1 MMFTSLISRHRY
13 LGLVFLIL
21 AGCAENSKDS
31 RDFLNNNFAVLANLK
46 TWSFRGRLGIKGQ
59 PVIDINWEHRVG
71 QDSLKLSGPLGQG
84 AKEVTFSDDYIQ
96 VKDGVNKIESFGAPD
111 EFIQKRLGIEVPV
124 SHLRYWVI
132 GLPDPNFAYLAEKNG
147 FTQTNWKVEYQQV
160 SIKSGQSLPHKVQFE
175 RNNIKLKLFIDQWG
189 IDGITN

>member
-1 MMFTSLISRHRY
+1 MFAYLFSRHLY

-31 RDFLNNNFAVLANLK
+31 RSFLNNNFAVLANLK
-46 TWSFRGRLGIKGQ
+46 AWSFQGRLGIKGQ
-59 PVIDINWEHRVG
+59 PVIYINWDHRIE

-84 AKEVTFSDDYIQ
+84 AKEVSFSDYYIQ

-111 EFIQKRLGIEVPV
+111 EFIQKKLGIEVPV

-132 GLPDPNFAYLAEKNG
+132 GLPDPNLTYLAEPSG
-147 FTQTNWKVEYQQV
+147 FMQAEWKVEYQRV
-160 SIKSGQSLPHKVQFE
+160 SVKSGQSLPHKIQFE
-175 RNNIKLKLFIDQWG
+175 RNNIKLKLFIDQWK
-189 IDGITN
+189 INEITN